1 MRNKAP
7 LRIFLVFYLGIGILC
22 IGLLYH
28 RQIINHIKS
37 NPKVFFSNRSA
48 LRGNIFFTNKFGQH
62 PIAASS
68 VFVSSRLIVNSRR
81 VTDID
86 ETYSIIQTIF
96 PDINEKNFIKKT
108 QKASDPYIVIKKNLT
123 DKEIEKFEKLS
134 DIYNTRGI
142 HL

>member
-1 MRNKAP
+1 M
-7 LRIFLVFYLGIGILC
+7 
-22 IGLLYH
+22 
-28 RQIINHIKS
+28 
-37 NPKVFFSNRSA
+37 
-48 LRGNIFFTNKFGQH
+48 
-62 PIAASS
+62 
-68 VFVSSRLIVNSRR
+68 NSRR

-123 DKEIEKFEKLS
+123 DKEIEQFEKLS

-142 HL
+142 LYRKK